1 MYTEAFQCCKSES
14 LSQTSCRYKSSQ
26 AKVEQFTNQNLFKMK
41 FVASF
46 AVFVLLSLEE
56 ATGQTDLG
64 PGITVYKLKV
74 VEDVT
79 LERGSTNFNYLQYLI
94 VGFLPG
100 YPKKRSLLRFEDVPT
115 ECKSVNHA
123 MMYIYY
129 VYSHKA
135 SFYTVD
141 QAPFITRT
149 IQAHRV
155 LKSWKESQATST
167 RRDSYNNWHTPWLG
181 LNNTDATCYLTGRST
196 VYANRASGF
205 VEIEVTSAVKDWKS
219 GSPNYGVVIW
229 ATNENKAGRGTRF
242 ASNADSDS
250 SRHAYIILNCNND
263 VRNKCS

>member
-1 MYTEAFQCCKSES
+1 M
-14 LSQTSCRYKSSQ
+14 
-26 AKVEQFTNQNLFKMK
+26 KV
-41 FVASF
+41 VASL
-46 AVFVLLSLEE
+46 ALLILLSLGG
-56 ATGQTDLG
+56 TLGQTDLG
-64 PGITVYKLKV
+64 PGIAVYKLKV

-79 LERGSTNFNYLQYLI
+79 LESASTNYNYLQYLI
-94 VGFLPG
+94 TSYHPG
-100 YPKKRSLLRFEDVPT
+100 YPKKRSLLRFENIPSG
-115 ECKSVNHA
+115 CKSVNHA

-155 LKSWKESQATST
+155 LKSWKETQATST
-167 RRDSYNNWHTPWLG
+167 RRDSSYNWHTQYLG
-181 LNNTDATCYLTGRST
+181 LNNIDATSYPTGQT
-196 VYANRASGF
+196 TIYAGQPNGF
-205 VEIEVTSAVKDWKS
+205 VEIEVTSAVNAWKS

-229 ATNENKAGRGTRF
+229 ATNENTAGRDTRF

-263 VRNKCS
+263 